1 VQLAKMMRGGNRAV
15 TYWES
20 YLDRKKLY
28 GNKTAEEGLRYAFMV
43 DVMIFEDRVSLQ
55 SRSLEVAARVLYG
68 IEKIFEDCKV
78 RADWENANSKDFKA
92 KYEAAAEYDLFHAGE
107 QWAVA
112 ADEAVAKDREA
123 RAKRAKWLPR
133 SAGPQ

>member
-1 VQLAKMMRGGNRAV
+1 MRGGNRAV
-15 TYWES
+15 TYWQA
-20 YLDRKKLY
+20 YLAQEKLY
-28 GNKTAEEGLRYAFMV
+28 GNKTAEEEGFLVGVMV
-43 DVMIFEDRVSLQ
+43 FEDRVSLQ
-55 SRSLEVAARVLYG
+55 SRNLEVAAHVLYG

-78 RADWENANSKDFKA
+78 RADWENANSKEFKA
-92 KYEAAAEYDLFHAGE
+92 KYEAAADYDLFNAGE
-107 QWAVA
+107 QSAVA